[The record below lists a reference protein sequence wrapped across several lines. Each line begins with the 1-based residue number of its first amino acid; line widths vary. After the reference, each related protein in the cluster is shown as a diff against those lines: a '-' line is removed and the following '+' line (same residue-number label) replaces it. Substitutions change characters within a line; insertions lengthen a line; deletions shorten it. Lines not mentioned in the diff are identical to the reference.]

1 MNTEKGSRRSFLQS
15 ILAGSAVAAV
25 AVAGG
30 VKTAAAANKNGGN
43 SVGRRTSK
51 DEILYRETADFRQYY
66 ETLKS

>member
-1 MNTEKGSRRSFLQS
+1 MNKEKGSRRSFLQS

-30 VKTAAAANKNGGN
+30 GKTAAAQKKGSNG
-43 SVGRRTSK
+43 SVTLK

>member
-1 MNTEKGSRRSFLQS
+1 MNKEKGSRRSFLQS

-30 VKTAAAANKNGGN
+30 GKTAAGPKKGG
-43 SVGRRTSK
+43 SSSSK

>member
-1 MNTEKGSRRSFLQS
+1 MNKENGSRRSFLQS

-30 VKTAAAANKNGGN
+30 GKTAAAAGRKNKTDD
-43 SVGRRTSK
+43 SALK
-51 DEILYRETADFRQYY
+51 DEILYRETADFRRYY